1 MQGCTRTLLTKILDT
16 ATASFYSLKRRAISL
31 ASVSFYSVSSSTHFT
46 VMIPF
51 SAWGDYLLLAPHR
64 RALIRDKA
72 VIRDRALIKKRALTG
87 ISFLEKAEYAKQSFD
102 DFI

>member
-1 MQGCTRTLLTKILDT
+1 MILYFNKRVPRPCII
-16 ATASFYSLKRRAISL
+16 ATVA
-31 ASVSFYSVSSSTHFT
+31 FT

-51 SAWGDYLLLAPHR
+51 SAWGDYLLLVPRR

-87 ISFLEKAEYAKQSFD
+87 ISFLEKAEGAKQSFD

>member
-1 MQGCTRTLLTKILDT
+1 MILY
-16 ATASFYSLKRRAISL
+16 FNKRVPRPCIIA
-31 ASVSFYSVSSSTHFT
+31 AVVFT

-51 SAWGDYLLLAPHR
+51 SAWGDYLLLAPQK

-87 ISFLEKAEYAKQSFD
+87 LSFLEKAEYAKQSFG